1 MDIPVRFEIIGDSL
15 ALKWSDG
22 TEDFWRGSFLR
33 KHSPSAEQ
41 TGEMD
46 IFGRIQGGTS
56 DKDEYKEVKLLKLF
70 PVGNYALRLLF
81 SDGHSTGI
89 YSWSYLRNLPKE
101 NANS

>member
-1 MDIPVRFEIIGDSL
+1 MDIPVRFEIIGNSL
-15 ALKWSDG
+15 ALKWTDG
-22 TEDFWRGSFLR
+22 KEDFWSGSFLR

-56 DKDEYKEVKLLKLF
+56 DKHEFKEVKPLKLF
-70 PVGNYALRLLF
+70 PVGNYALRILF

-101 NANS
+101 KSNS